1 MPTASELI
9 EEYLKDNEQLSE
21 NSKISYRRN
30 AGKYGQLNMD
40 IATFKEMRKVAEQ
53 GATPNS
59 KATIINV
66 AIMLTKNRP
75 QIFTRLSQY
84 REELREQI
92 ASDRK
97 KKMISLNDD
106 LPSYESLIEELNN
119 QSGLNYL
126 VNYLLIHN
134 GLRNADLELYYSKSK
149 SPDDNSKNYIYK
161 NQKTGEIIL
170 IINKYK
176 TAGTYGKKTI
186 IINNK
191 RLAEE
196 VAKLDLKD
204 GDALFKLDGK
214 PASSKTVAQR
224 VRRMTVNKLS
234 EGEVAKII
242 VKHMIDNK
250 NFEEL
255 RRISRSRG
263 TSMETLL
270 SSYNVYD
277 DK

>member
-1 MPTASELI
+1 MPTASDLI
-9 EEYLKDNEQLSE
+9 EDYIRDNQQLSE
-21 NSKISYRRN
+21 NSIISYKRN

-40 IATFKEMRKVAEQ
+40 ISTFKEMRKVAEQ
-53 GATPNS
+53 GATANS

-75 QIFTRLSQY
+75 QIFNKLIEY
-84 REELREQI
+84 RDDLREQI
-92 ASDRK
+92 VSDRK

-106 LPSYESLIEELNN
+106 LPSYESLIEELNG
-119 QSGLNYL
+119 QSGLNY
-126 VNYLLIHN
+126 VINYLLIHN
-134 GLRNADLELYYSKSK
+134 ALRNADLELYYSKSK

-176 TAGTYGKKTI
+176 TAGSYGKKTI

-196 VAKLDLKD
+196 VSKLELKD

-214 PASSKTVAQR
+214 PASSKTITQR
-224 VRRMTVNKLS
+224 IRRATVNKLS
-234 EGEVAKII
+234 EGEVAKIV
-242 VKHMIDNK
+242 VKHWIDDK

-263 TSMETLL
+263 TSMDTLL
-270 SSYNVYD
+270 SSYNIYD
-277 DK
+277 K

>member
-1 MPTASELI
+1 MPTASDLI
-9 EEYLKDNEQLSE
+9 EDYIRDNEQLSE
-21 NSKISYRRN
+21 NSIISYKRN

-53 GATPNS
+53 GATANS

-75 QIFTRLSQY
+75 QIFNKLIEY
-84 REELREQI
+84 RDDLREQI
-92 ASDRK
+92 VSDRK

-106 LPSYESLIEELNN
+106 LPSYESLIEELNG
-119 QSGLNYL
+119 QSGLNY
-126 VNYLLIHN
+126 VINYLLIHN
-134 GLRNADLELYYSKSK
+134 ALRNADLELYYSKSK

-196 VAKLDLKD
+196 VSKLELKD

-214 PASSKTVAQR
+214 PASSKTITQR
-224 VRRMTVNKLS
+224 IRRATVNKLS
-234 EGEVAKII
+234 EGEVAKIV
-242 VKHMIDNK
+242 VKHWIDDK

-263 TSMETLL
+263 TSMDTLL
-270 SSYNVYD
+270 SSYNIYD
-277 DK
+277 T

>member
-1 MPTASELI
+1 MIKLSIVSGGFDPLHVGHLELF
-9 EEYLKDNEQLSE
+9 ERAKSLA
-21 NSKISYRRN
+21 YRLFVIVN
-30 AGKYGQLNMD
+30 NDQFL
-40 IATFKEMRKVAEQ
+40 I
-53 GATPNS
+53 
-59 KATIINV
+59 
-66 AIMLTKNRP
+66 
-75 QIFTRLSQY
+75 
-84 REELREQI
+84 
-92 ASDRK
+92 RK
-97 KKMISLNDD
+97 KGKPFMSFAERMRIVESIYCVDKVIPCADTDD
-106 LPSYESLIEELNN
+106 TVCRTL
-119 QSGLNYL
+119 
-126 VNYLLIHN
+126 
-134 GLRNADLELYYSKSK
+134 
-149 SPDDNSKNYIYK
+149 KNIYK

-196 VAKLDLKD
+196 VSKLELKD

-214 PASSKTVAQR
+214 PASSKTIAQR
-224 VRRMTVNKLS
+224 VRRMTINKLS

-242 VKHMIDNK
+242 VKHMIDSK

-270 SSYNVYD
+270 SSYNIYD

>member
-1 MPTASELI
+1 MPTASDLI
-9 EEYLKDNEQLSE
+9 EDYIRDNEQLSE
-21 NSKISYRRN
+21 NSIISYKRN

-53 GATPNS
+53 GATANS

-75 QIFTRLSQY
+75 QIFNKLIEY
-84 REELREQI
+84 RDDLREQI
-92 ASDRK
+92 VSDRK

-106 LPSYESLIEELNN
+106 LPSYESLIEELNG
-119 QSGLNYL
+119 QSGLNY
-126 VNYLLIHN
+126 VINYLLIHN
-134 GLRNADLELYYSKSK
+134 ALRNADLELYYSKSK

-196 VAKLDLKD
+196 VSKLELKD

-214 PASSKTVAQR
+214 PASTKTITQR
-224 VRRMTVNKLS
+224 IRRATVNKLS
-234 EGEVAKII
+234 EGEVAKIV
-242 VKHMIDNK
+242 VKHWIDDK

-263 TSMETLL
+263 TSMDTLL
-270 SSYNVYD
+270 SSYNIYD

>member
-1 MPTASELI
+1 MPTASDLI
-9 EEYLKDNEQLSE
+9 EDYLRDNEQLSE
-21 NSKISYRRN
+21 NSIISYKRN

-53 GATPNS
+53 GATANS

-75 QIFTRLSQY
+75 QIFNRLTQY
-84 REELREQI
+84 RDELREQI

-97 KKMISLNDD
+97 KKMVSLNDD
-106 LPSYESLIEELNN
+106 LPSYESLIEELNSQN
-119 QSGLNYL
+119 GLNY
-126 VNYLLIHN
+126 VINYLLIHN
-134 GLRNADLELYYSKSK
+134 ALRNADLELYYSKSK

-196 VAKLDLKD
+196 VSKLELKD

-214 PASSKTVAQR
+214 PASSKTITQR
-224 VRRMTVNKLS
+224 IRRATVNKLS
-234 EGEVAKII
+234 EGEVAKVV
-242 VKHMIDNK
+242 VKHWIDDK

-263 TSMETLL
+263 TSMDTLL
-270 SSYNVYD
+270 SSYNIYD

>member
-1 MPTASELI
+1 MPTASDLI
-9 EEYLKDNEQLSE
+9 EDYIRDNEQLSE
-21 NSKISYRRN
+21 NSIISYKRN

-53 GATPNS
+53 GATANS

-75 QIFTRLSQY
+75 QIFNKLIEY
-84 REELREQI
+84 RDDLREQI
-92 ASDRK
+92 VSDRK

-106 LPSYESLIEELNN
+106 LPSYESLIEELNG
-119 QSGLNYL
+119 QSGLNY
-126 VNYLLIHN
+126 VINYLLIHN
-134 GLRNADLELYYSKSK
+134 ALRNADLELYYSKSK

-196 VAKLDLKD
+196 VSKLELKD

-214 PASSKTVAQR
+214 PASSKTITQR
-224 VRRMTVNKLS
+224 IRRATVNKLS
-234 EGEVAKII
+234 EGEVAKIV
-242 VKHMIDNK
+242 VKHWIDDK

-263 TSMETLL
+263 TSMDTLL
-270 SSYNVYD
+270 SSYNIYD

>member
-1 MPTASELI
+1 
-9 EEYLKDNEQLSE
+9 
-21 NSKISYRRN
+21 
-30 AGKYGQLNMD
+30 
-40 IATFKEMRKVAEQ
+40 
-53 GATPNS
+53 
-59 KATIINV
+59 
-66 AIMLTKNRP
+66 
-75 QIFTRLSQY
+75 
-84 REELREQI
+84 
-92 ASDRK
+92 
-97 KKMISLNDD
+97 
-106 LPSYESLIEELNN
+106 
-119 QSGLNYL
+119 
-126 VNYLLIHN
+126 
-134 GLRNADLELYYSKSK
+134 
-149 SPDDNSKNYIYK
+149 
-161 NQKTGEIIL
+161 L

-214 PASSKTVAQR
+214 PATSKTVAQR
-224 VRRMTVNKLS
+224 VRRMTINKLS

-255 RRISRSRG
+255 RRVSRSRG

>member
-1 MPTASELI
+1 MPTASDLI
-9 EEYLKDNEQLSE
+9 EDYIRDNEQLSE
-21 NSKISYRRN
+21 NSIISYKRN

-53 GATPNS
+53 GATANS

-75 QIFTRLSQY
+75 QIFNKLIEY
-84 REELREQI
+84 RDDLREQI

-106 LPSYESLIEELNN
+106 LPSYESLIEELNG
-119 QSGLNYL
+119 QSGLNY
-126 VNYLLIHN
+126 VINYLLIHN
-134 GLRNADLELYYSKSK
+134 ALRNADLELYYSKSK

-196 VAKLDLKD
+196 VSKLELKD

-214 PASSKTVAQR
+214 PASSKTITQR
-224 VRRMTVNKLS
+224 IRRATVNKLS
-234 EGEVAKII
+234 EGEVAKIV
-242 VKHMIDNK
+242 VKHWIDDK

-263 TSMETLL
+263 TSMDTLL
-270 SSYNVYD
+270 SSYNIYD